1 MADSERKPVLSISE
15 VAKAAG
21 VSTATV
27 SRVLNDLPGV
37 RDETI
42 QQVRMAVDELN
53 YKPQRLRK
61 RGGIRRNRAQVALRT
76 GNIAV
81 IAMGHSRSWL
91 ELPVLAAVVGGI
103 QRGAS
108 DMGVRLILD
117 EMPDVS
123 KPSSLVLDRQIDGAI
138 VFLSSDVPMAS
149 YDQMFKM
156 MRSHVPLVW
165 AMGMEMA
172 IGGVDH
178 VTPDNIGVGHQAYSY
193 LRSLGCEE
201 TAFITT
207 DPRWPLM
214 RLRGQAFLNSAFDD
228 GHPATAYLCGED
240 PSVGAPYGR
249 QVVLA
254 PDLDKLI
261 GKLVKAKPF
270 PTGLFIGNDLTT
282 SYVYPLL
289 ADHGI
294 KPGQDVHIVSCD
306 NEDARLAAMHPRPA
320 SIDIG
325 AEQIGIRA
333 VNRLMNRIQHPNDP
347 PLIIQVA
354 ARLIPPPAATPR

>member
-1 MADSERKPVLSISE
+1 MSFFSRLKLALSILFGGELPAAAPSLPAPTEPTKPQLPPPAPVLTPE
-15 VAKAAG
+15 QQHAAG
-21 VSTATV
+21 
-27 SRVLNDLPGV
+27 LFLLG
-37 RDETI
+37 
-42 QQVRMAVDELN
+42 LL
-53 YKPQRLRK
+53 QRE
-61 RGGIRRNRAQVALRT
+61 G
-76 GNIAV
+76 
-81 IAMGHSRSWL
+81 
-91 ELPVLAAVVGGI
+91 
-103 QRGAS
+103 
-108 DMGVRLILD
+108 RLLD
-117 EMPDVS
+117 FLQEDVS
-123 KPSSLVLDRQIDGAI
+123 SFSDG
-138 VFLSSDVPMAS
+138 DVGAAARVVHEGCRKALQQ
-149 YDQMFKM
+149 Y
-156 MRSHVPLVW
+156 VPLVW